1 MKDKRS
7 LIKAAK
13 AFVIVGALLMMILS
27 LMSLV
32 GRVMNLPFYPA
43 LQPVSLLYVLMSLFG
58 GAVALALSSK
68 TGSLPSALIFI
79 SIGIAGNG
87 LGGFLVLI
95 GGVTGLITRLT

>member
-43 LQPVSLLYVLMSLFG
+43 LQPVSLLYLLVSLFG

-68 TGSLPSALIFI
+68 TGSLPSALILI
-79 SIGIAGNG
+79 SIGIGGNG

>member
-13 AFVIVGALLMMILS
+13 AFVIVGAFLMIILS

-43 LQPVSLLYVLMSLFG
+43 LQPASLLYVLMSLFG
-58 GAVALALSSK
+58 GAVALALNGK
-68 TGSLPSALIFI
+68 AASLPSALILI
-79 SIGIAGNG
+79 CIGIVGNG